1 MKKLLTLTLTL
12 ALLLT
17 ACGVP
22 SAPAE
27 TPEAT
32 AASTVVRTEVVY
44 PLPAPAE
51 LVGLARVGDTLIVAG
66 DDGGAPV
73 LGMADWSLDGAP
85 ALGETRLLDAA
96 RTGGGGRGAALGR
109 RRRGGLFLCPD
120 RRGARLAAERLARDR
135 AQ

>member
-17 ACGVP
+17 GCGMQA
-22 SAPAE
+22 APAE

-32 AASTVVRTEVVY
+32 ASTVVRTETVY

-51 LVGLARVGDTLIVAG
+51 LVGVACVGDTLLLG
-66 DDGGAPV
+66 GESGGAPV
-73 LGMADWSLDGAP
+73 LGMAAWSLDGAP